1 MQNFAA
7 SNLEQIFQICNTIA
21 LAAWLL
27 LVFLP
32 GWSWTQ
38 KLVVSGGFSIFL
50 AAIYLIFVITFFGTA
65 SGDFFTLDGINAL
78 FSHKPT
84 LLAAWIHYLVF
95 DLFVGSWE
103 VADSRRIKMPH
114 LLVVPCLILTFM
126 LGPIGFLLY
135 HAVSWRW
142 RAAAQTVI

>member
-1 MQNFAA
+1 MQYFIYT
-7 SNLEQIFQICNTIA
+7 NLERVFAVCNAIA
-21 LAAWLL
+21 FLGWLL

-32 GWSWTQ
+32 GWKITQ
-38 KLVVSGGFSIFL
+38 KLVVSGGVSLVL
-50 AAIYLIFVITFFGTA
+50 AAIYLLFVVTFFGQA
-65 SGDFFTLDGINAL
+65 SGGFTSLDGVNAL

-95 DLFVGSWE
+95 DLFVGAWE

-114 LLVVPCLILTFM
+114 LLVVPCLILTFL

-135 HAVSWRW
+135 HAISFKWRK
-142 RAAAQTVI
+142 AAK